1 MLLIITMVFCLH
13 TQMIDCF
20 VKKVNVSMK
29 QRIEV
34 YIIKVL
40 QETLEL
46 QIIARNIRTVVEGT
60 HACTKYFH
68 LLDQTVLLLFWRR
81 Y

>member
-1 MLLIITMVFCLH
+1 
-13 TQMIDCF
+13 
-20 VKKVNVSMK
+20 MK

-46 QIIARNIRTVVEGT
+46 QIIARNIRTVVEWNPRM
-60 HACTKYFH
+60 Y
-68 LLDQTVLLLFWRR
+68 
-81 Y
+81 

>member
-1 MLLIITMVFCLH
+1 MVFCLH

-46 QIIARNIRTVVEGT
+46 QIIARNIRTVVE
-60 HACTKYFH
+60 
-68 LLDQTVLLLFWRR
+68 
-81 Y
+81 

>member
-1 MLLIITMVFCLH
+1 
-13 TQMIDCF
+13 
-20 VKKVNVSMK
+20 MK

-46 QIIARNIRTVVEGT
+46 QIIARNIRTVDEGT